1 MKVHLPSRLSKCPEK
16 ESVLVIHGEPGDGGS
31 SGIHSVCIVEVHNVL
46 FGFYFLRN
54 KKMC

>member
-31 SGIHSVCIVEVHNVL
+31 SDIHSVCIVV
-46 FGFYFLRN
+46 FIMFFLVFIS
-54 KKMC
+54 